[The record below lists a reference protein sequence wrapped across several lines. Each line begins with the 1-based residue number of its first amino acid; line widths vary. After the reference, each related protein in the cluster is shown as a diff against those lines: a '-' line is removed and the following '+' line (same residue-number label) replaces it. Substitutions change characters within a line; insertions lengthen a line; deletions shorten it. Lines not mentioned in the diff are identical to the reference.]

1 MNTGMVPMQACLRE
15 GGGRTARDRAWRAS
29 AIAVAALMP
38 VAAAFAACGDD
49 MTGPE
54 VIEEVEFASSLGI
67 NLATFTRTSS
77 GLYYEDIEQG
87 SGDPAA
93 AGQEARV
100 AYAGW
105 LTDGTEFDRGEFSFT
120 LGAGQVV
127 PGFDEG
133 VQGMRAGGIR
143 RIIIPPALGYG
154 SQGQGA
160 VPPNAIMIF
169 RIELLSI
176 G

>member
-1 MNTGMVPMQACLRE
+1 MKGSRRM
-15 GGGRTARDRAWRAS
+15 WRIVGSATL
-29 AIAVAALMP
+29 AIAAV
-38 VAAAFAACGDD
+38 FSSSCGDD
-49 MTGPE
+49 PTGPE
-54 VIEEVEFASSLGI
+54 VIEEVEFAASLGI
-67 NLATFTRTSS
+67 NLATMTRTAS

-87 SGDPAA
+87 DGDPAA
-93 AGQEARV
+93 AGQEVEV

-105 LTDGTEFDRGEFSFT
+105 LRDGTEFDRGQFSFV

-127 PGFDEG
+127 RGFDEG
-133 VQGMRAGGIR
+133 VRGMRAGGVR

-154 SQGQGA
+154 SSGSGP

-169 RIELLSI
+169 RIELLEI